1 MKQEQLEKAN
11 VIREEIENLENMKKG
26 ISLFRGIKVYGDGG
40 GDKKILLPDDVKKDI
55 VNLCDKKILEL
66 ENKFEKI

>member
-11 VIREEIENLENMKKG
+11 AIRKEIENLKNMKKG
-26 ISLFRGIKVYGDGG
+26 IDRFKGIKVYGDGG
-40 GDKKILLPDDVKKDI
+40 GDKQILLPDDVKKDI

-66 ENKFEKI
+66 EKEFEKI